1 MIMIKTGVCNLPL
14 HPGRCPPW
22 LFKRMKKLGG
32 FLSEIIIDEY
42 GQKEYLK
49 RLSDPYFFQAFGCV
63 LGFDYHSSGLTTTVC
78 GALKEAINDA
88 DFGIK
93 VAGGKKTAKRT
104 PLEIENSFSLSTSN
118 IQKLV
123 YASKMTAKIDNS
135 LVQDNYAIYSH
146 TIIFT
151 EEAEWAVIQ
160 QGLNNNN
167 SYARRYHWLSDNV
180 ESFVEEPHSAI
191 CCDKK
196 ESDVLD
202 MTNKNSEEARKTSLD
217 IVNDNPQ
224 HLLKYFNGQALL
236 NDFIGTDENNNK
248 NNNHNI
254 KRLHMPKSHFIINM
268 RKTNIQTLQMAYE
281 IQPKNYEELVAVKGV
296 GPKTIRSLA
305 LISEIVYGAQASW
318 KDPAKYSFAH
328 GGKDGI
334 PYPVDRKLYD
344 NNINILKEA
353 LSNSKLGDKD
363 RLHAIK
369 RLSNFYQ

>member
-1 MIMIKTGVCNLPL
+1 MIKTGVCNLPL
-14 HPGRCPPW
+14 HPGKCPPW

-32 FLSEIIIDEY
+32 VISEIIIEEY

-49 RLSDPYFFQAFGCV
+49 RLSDPYFFQALGCV
-63 LGFDYHSSGLTTTVC
+63 LGFDWHSSGLTTTVC

-93 VAGGKKTAKRT
+93 VAGGKKSAKRT

-123 YASKMTAKIDNS
+123 YASKMTAKVDNS

-160 QGLNNNN
+160 QGLNNHN

-236 NDFIGTDENNNK
+236 NDFIDSNHKINENNSSV
-248 NNNHNI
+248 
-254 KRLHMPKSHFIINM
+254 KRLHLPKSHFIINM

-281 IQPKNYEELVAVKGV
+281 LQPKNYEELVAIKGI

-305 LISEIVYGAQASW
+305 LISELVYGTKASW

-328 GGKDGI
+328 GGKDKI
-334 PYPVDRKLYD
+334 PYPVNKRLYD
-344 NNINILKEA
+344 NNVNILKEA
-353 LSNSKLGDKD
+353 VSNAKLGDKEK
-363 RLHAIK
+363 LHAIR
-369 RLSNFYQ
+369 RLSSFYQ